1 MISFVQCLFLPRG
14 QVLKL
19 GRTVSG
25 VGDSLRIRDTKVRSK
40 NLKRLKEIFKFII
53 SGRLSSRLKIVA

>member
-1 MISFVQCLFLPRG
+1 MISFVQCLFLTRG